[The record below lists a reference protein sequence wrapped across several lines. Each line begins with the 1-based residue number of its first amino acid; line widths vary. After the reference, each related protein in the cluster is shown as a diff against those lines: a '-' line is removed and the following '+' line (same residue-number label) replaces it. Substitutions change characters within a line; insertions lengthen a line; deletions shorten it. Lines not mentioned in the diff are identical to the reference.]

1 MKKIKRNGV
10 LLFLILVFALGWA
23 LQFGFYFIKE
33 PVAIL
38 IAQYLISYIP
48 LIAVLLTCKV
58 FRKEKTGISMELR
71 FKKTWKTFF
80 LAWMGTFSLVAVCTA
95 FYYFVFRGEYDRNCG
110 YYAQFVPQ
118 NVLDMGVNPVDFV
131 PLDLLQ
137 NFVLAPFY
145 HLLIVVGEEFGW
157 RGYLM
162 PQLEERFG
170 LKKALLLAGA
180 ISGVWRFPQI
190 VLYGYAYGEGYPG
203 APFLGLLLFVVYSV
217 AIHIFFTY
225 FYYKTQS
232 IWISSF
238 SAGIVYSCA
247 PCALYFL
254 HGDPANTLLGP
265 TITGAVAMVPLV
277 VVSILIFFL
286 SPFGGQA
293 RFDPQKN
300 MKYEQPEYSH
310 TALFRRGGKH

>member
-1 MKKIKRNGV
+1 MEKIKRNGV
-10 LLFLILVFALGWA
+10 LLYLILVFALGWA
-23 LQFGFYFIKE
+23 LQIGFYFLRN
-33 PVAIL
+33 PVMIL
-38 IAQYLISYIP
+38 IAQYLICYIP
-48 LIAVLLTCKV
+48 MIAVLLTCKV
-58 FRKEKTGISMELR
+58 FRKENTGISMELR

-80 LAWMGTFSLVAVCTA
+80 FSWMSTFALVAVCTI
-95 FYYFVFRGEYDRNCG
+95 FYYFCFPEQYDRNCG
-110 YYAQFVPQ
+110 YYAQFVPE
-118 NVLDMGVNPVDFV
+118 NVTGMGVNPVDFV

-137 NFVLAPFY
+137 NFLLAPFY

-162 PQLEERFG
+162 PQLEEHFG
-170 LKKALLLAGA
+170 LKKALLLCGA
-180 ISGVWRFPQI
+180 ISGVWRFPMI

-203 APFLGLLLFVVYSV
+203 APFLGMLLFVVYSV

-238 SAGIVYSCA
+238 SAAIVYSCA

-254 HGDPANTLLGP
+254 PGDPANTLLGP

-277 VVSILIFFL
+277 IVAILTFFL
-286 SPFGGQA
+286 SSFGGEA
-293 RFDPQKN
+293 KFEPKAKVR
-300 MKYEQPEYSH
+300 KYEQPEYSRIG
-310 TALFRRGGKH
+310 LKSRR